1 MQTVQVRVSKWI
13 AGTSLLASTAILMSL
28 LRLRFPYPLLPFL
41 SFDLAE
47 IPAVL
52 ALLAFDF
59 KSGFTV
65 AVIHWITLNF
75 GRPFHAIIG
84 PLMKLIAVIS
94 MLIGF
99 KIIFSKP
106 NLTLNKRILGY
117 MIISGSLIRIGLM
130 SLATFLLYYVIFPE
144 IYLPTSTQVLKN
156 ILVIELESTL
166 LVGVVT
172 VVFTALFNLLHVP
185 LSLLPATSIY
195 TLYKKIKR

>member
-1 MQTVQVRVSKWI
+1 
-13 AGTSLLASTAILMSL
+13 
-28 LRLRFPYPLLPFL
+28 
-41 SFDLAE
+41 
-47 IPAVL
+47 
-52 ALLAFDF
+52 
-59 KSGFTV
+59 
-65 AVIHWITLNF
+65 
-75 GRPFHAIIG
+75 
-84 PLMKLIAVIS
+84 S

-156 ILVIELESTL
+156 ILGIELESTL